1 MRTEN
6 DRKPSRF
13 IVIRRIFEDITGIKP
28 SRFSEGLQQ
37 KSRYTLNHLPL
48 FGANPQT
55 ELFGQEWRA
64 KLDALKTANTTHPP
78 ELS

>member
-13 IVIRRIFEDITGIKP
+13 IVVKRILEDITDIKQ

-37 KSRYTLNHLPL
+37 KSHYTLNHLPL

-64 KLDALKTANTTHPP
+64 KLDALKTANARRPL